1 MKPKPCLHLEGLA
14 VFALSLFLYWKME
27 FSGTLLLVLI
37 LAPDISIIAY
47 LFSYKFGAILYNLLH
62 TYTYPLILVA
72 AGIFFH
78 YELLITIAL
87 IWIMHIGI
95 DRFLGFG
102 LKYKTSFKDT
112 HLGRL

>member
-27 FSGTLLLVLI
+27 FSWTLLLVLI

-72 AGIFFH
+72 ASIFFH

-87 IWIMHIGI
+87 IWIMHIGV

-112 HLGRL
+112 HLGRV